1 MRKVILYISMSLDGY
16 IARQDGDISFLSS
29 IEQKYQDYGYAD
41 FNKTVDT
48 VIVGRKSYDK
58 VLSMGFKY
66 PHTDKDV
73 YIISRTHH
81 TNFGSFKYYS
91 GSLKTLISELK
102 SRPGKN
108 IYCDGGSL
116 IVNEL
121 LKEDLID
128 EFIISIIPIILGDGI
143 ELFTRGRSEV
153 KLRLTDCKKFETGL
167 VQIHYEKIKLM
178 APRLY
183 GAGSS

>member
-16 IARQDGDISFLSS
+16 IAKPDGDISFLSAM
-29 IEQKYQDYGYAD
+29 EQKGQDYGYAE

-48 VIVGRKSYDK
+48 VIIGRRSYDK
-58 VLSMGFKY
+58 VLSLGYEY
-66 PHTDKDV
+66 PHSDKDV
-73 YIISRTHH
+73 YIITRTPQPPK
-81 TNFGSFKYYS
+81 GSFKYYS
-91 GSLKTLISELK
+91 GSLKTLITDLK

-121 LKEDLID
+121 LKDNLID

-143 ELFTRGRSEV
+143 ELFNRGIAEMAI
-153 KLRLTDCKKFETGL
+153 KLKGFKKFKKGL
-167 VQIHYEKIKLM
+167 VQLHYEKILSKL
-178 APRLY
+178 
-183 GAGSS
+183 